1 VSTAT
6 EVAIVGLGRM
16 GQAVA
21 ERLLEVGHRVTVWNR
36 SPEPAARLVERGA
49 RVVGAPADV
58 WLEAPVAITFL
69 ADDQAVEAVCLGPD
83 GLLDRT
89 LGGGS
94 LLVEMSTISPDCSA
108 KIAGGAAAAGVAYL
122 RAPVSGNPV
131 VVRAGNL
138 GIIVSGDR
146 RTFDEALPLLSAIGP
161 KVFHVGGGE
170 EARIVKL
177 ALNAMIAG
185 TMGLLAEAIL
195 LCETLGLDRR
205 QLLEVAAASAI
216 GSPFVAY
223 KTQPLIDRDYTATFS
238 TVGMAKDLT
247 LALDAAATALV
258 ALPVTALVAEQLH
271 LAEALGMGHLDM
283 LALLPLLQ
291 DGAGRPTD
299 VPIGA
304 RSRR

>member
-1 VSTAT
+1 MSTAT

-21 ERLLEVGHRVTVWNR
+21 ERLLETGHRVTVWNR
-36 SPEPAARLVERGA
+36 SSEPAARLEERGA

-69 ADDQAVEAVCLGPD
+69 ADDHAVEAVCFGPD
-83 GLLDRT
+83 GLLDRPSV
-89 LGGGS
+89 GG
-94 LLVEMSTISPDCSA
+94 LLVEMSTISPNCSA
-108 KIAGGAAAAGVAYL
+108 RIAGAAAAAGVEYL

-146 RTFDEALPLLSAIGP
+146 RTFEEALPLLSAIGP

-195 LCETLGLDRR
+195 LCEGLGLDRR
-205 QLLEVAAASAI
+205 QLLEVAGASAI
-216 GSPFVAY
+216 GSPFIAY
-223 KTQPLIDRDYTATFS
+223 KTAPLIDRDYRATFS

-258 ALPVTALVAEQLH
+258 RLPVTTLVAEQLH
-271 LAEALGMGHLDM
+271 RAEDLGMGQLDM

-291 DGAGRPTD
+291 DGSGRPTD